1 MVTFLKITLILDRNM
16 IKLITNSHV
25 QMSLA
30 IELPPTAEHYL
41 IPLPNPPMVICGMQ
55 YVGETES
62 ALHTRVS
69 SHHSDNRT
77 KKQVATHS
85 NTPDQNILGNLEV
98 MVIGKYIRTIAC

>member
-1 MVTFLKITLILDRNM
+1 MVTFLKTAAILDRDM
-16 IKLITNSHV
+16 ISPITNSHI
-25 QMSLA
+25 QMSLP

-41 IPLPNPPMVICGMQ
+41 IPLPSPPMVICGMQ

-69 SHHSDNRT
+69 SYHSDNRT

-85 NTPDQNILGNLEV
+85 NTPDQNILGIWRLW
-98 MVIGKYIRTIAC
+98 